1 MAGGQAGHVT
11 VQLVG
16 RARPDPLRLS
26 TLQVQ
31 LLATA
36 LIAGEAPD
44 RDLLA
49 PKAYVPSQVC
59 ATWSQALFEVLP
71 DLVLVHVWD
80 ARRAQLRPTGVV
92 RAPVSLQRGR
102 RRQPPPD
109 PWAGLPPLAERTPV
123 MEDPLGPLLLHAAGW
138 LATCGG
144 ATLMP
149 G

>member
-1 MAGGQAGHVT
+1 MRPVT

-16 RARPDPLRLS
+16 RARLDPLRLS

-31 LLATA
+31 LLASA
-36 LIAGEAPD
+36 LIAADAGD

-49 PKAYVPSQVC
+49 PQGYVPSHVC
-59 ATWSQALFEVLP
+59 AAWSQRLFDVLP

-80 ARRAQLRPTGVV
+80 DRRAQLRPTGLV
-92 RAPVSLQRGR
+92 RAPVSLQRGSR
-102 RRQPPPD
+102 RRPLPD
-109 PWAGLPPLAERTPV
+109 PWAGLPPLAERTGV
-123 MEDPLGPLLLHAAGW
+123 MDDPLGPLLLHVAAW

-144 ATLMP
+144 ASLRR

>member
-1 MAGGQAGHVT
+1 MT

-16 RARPDPLRLS
+16 RARLDPVRLS

-31 LLATA
+31 LLASA
-36 LIAGEAPD
+36 LIAAGAPD

-49 PKAYVPSQVC
+49 PQAYVPSQVC
-59 ATWSQALFEVLP
+59 AAWSQALFDVLP

-102 RRQPPPD
+102 RQPPVD
-109 PWAGLPPLAERTPV
+109 PWAGLPPLAERTGV
-123 MEDPLGPLLLHAAGW
+123 MDDPLGPLLLHLAGW
-138 LATCGG
+138 LATSGG
-144 ATLMP
+144 LTLLP

>member
-1 MAGGQAGHVT
+1 MT

-16 RARPDPLRLS
+16 RARLDPLRLS

-31 LLATA
+31 LLASA
-36 LIAGEAPD
+36 LLVAAAPD

-49 PKAYVPSQVC
+49 PQAYVPSQVC
-59 ATWSQALFEVLP
+59 AAWSQALFDALP

-80 ARRAQLRPTGVV
+80 DRRAQLRPSGLV
-92 RAPVSLQRGR
+92 RAPVSLVRGSR
-102 RRQPPPD
+102 RRTPPPD
-109 PWAGLPPLAERTPV
+109 PWAGLPPLAERTGL
-123 MEDPLGPLLLHAAGW
+123 MDDPLGPLLLHVAGW

-144 ATLMP
+144 ASVQR